1 MNEKSI
7 KQKTSLGLLWT
18 TLQRLSS
25 MLISFLS
32 GVILARLLSPYDY
45 GCIGMIS
52 IFMVLAWSFID
63 AGFGSA
69 LIQKKRPTQD
79 DYSTIFWWNILMS
92 LLMYVI
98 LYVASPLIASFYK
111 IPLLC
116 DVLRIQGLIF
126 FIYALNIVQ
135 RVRLRKNMD
144 FKILSIVSIITSI
157 IALIVTIFLAYNGYG
172 VWSLVAQNLI
182 VAAIPSLFFWFYIRW
197 RPKMVFSKKSFKEL
211 FNYGIYMFF
220 VDIANNLGQKIQGL
234 LIGRVY
240 SPITMGFYSK
250 ADSTERLAST
260 TITQVV
266 GQVTFP
272 LYAELQDDIVA
283 LRNAI
288 KQLSMAIAYCTFPMM
303 FLLMLLAEPIFVL
316 LYSEKWIQS
325 VPYFQTL
332 CFAGLAYCLQ
342 SVNYQ
347 SISAIG
353 KSKILFVWTMIKRG
367 VGIGFVVVGLLLFG
381 MKGLL
386 IGVVLNTWFSYFVNI
401 SLVSKYIGYRWF
413 NQLKDI
419 SPMFIVSIIASTIAY
434 LVGTYLNYGLFVTG
448 VVELVTFLFI
458 YSIWTIVFKP
468 HAFVFIKDNF
478 MLFINKGTSK
488 KR

>member
-488 KR
+488 KI